1 MRQSRADGVAQAPRF
16 DVLGDIAYHRA
27 NTAARSRVFARRGAE
42 GGWGHVT
49 AGEFLSEVTSLAKG
63 LIAAGVGAG
72 DRIVVVCGA
81 RYEWALV
88 AFAAWVVRA
97 VVVPVPS
104 SASAERVRH
113 VLRDCGPAAVVVEDG
128 RHAGTVAGI
137 SAELTELARTWRL
150 DEGGLEA
157 IARPG
162 AYMDPTAVRFR
173 REEARRED
181 PAVIAYPVGRVV
193 RARGVV
199 LTHGN
204 VLAAADGVVRRL
216 GAALGGVEEG
226 RAAALLQLPP
236 SDVHGLAALVACLV
250 GQVRVGLLPL
260 GAGWLR
266 AVREFRPTVVVATP
280 RLLEEVHA
288 VERSRARETSWDSL
302 NAYNAATDLAVDFDR
317 AERKGAWKRVSMA
330 MYDWMYARIREALG
344 GRAQFVVCAGW
355 PLSEK
360 MDRFYSGAGIPVY
373 QAFGVPETGGAFV
386 VNAPGERRAGA
397 QGRPLPGVEVRLSR
411 EGELHVRG
419 EGVFGGYW
427 RDEAASRGAFRDGWL
442 ATGFVGEMD
451 AEGYV
456 SVVQRMRPQA
466 TLEAPLAPAR
476 PRAPRGGGA
485 VAESAPGVAA
495 ESGPMPAVVPE
506 AAAPVVSE
514 VPSAGSGSAPERA
527 ASAAPSASAA
537 VGAAVDQVAALE
549 QRLQAHPLVSQVML
563 IGQGRPYVS
572 ALITLVRD
580 QLEYWRL
587 VNSRPLS
594 MAPEEIASDPE
605 LLKEIQAIVHE
616 ANGTVPPGLA
626 VRAFHVLAEEF
637 TPQSGLVLPSG
648 ELRRDAVLRAFAE
661 EIDGLYR
668 TPEGGPRE

>member
-1 MRQSRADGVAQAPRF
+1 
-16 DVLGDIAYHRA
+16 
-27 NTAARSRVFARRGAE
+27 AE
-42 GGWGHVT
+42 GGWEHVA

-104 SASAERVRH
+104 SASAERLRH
-113 VLRDCGPAAVVVEDG
+113 VLRDCGPAAVVLEDG

-173 REEARRED
+173 REETRRGD

-193 RARGVV
+193 RARGAV

-204 VLAAADGVVRRL
+204 VLAAAEGVVGRL
-216 GAALGGVEEG
+216 GPALADVEEG

-236 SDVHGLAALVACLV
+236 SDVHGVAALVACLV

-280 RLLEEVHA
+280 RLLEAVHA
-288 VERSRARETSWDSL
+288 VERARARETSWDSL

-330 MYDWMYARIREALG
+330 MYDWMYARIRESLG
-344 GRAQFVVCAGW
+344 GRAQFIVCAGW

-373 QAFGVPETGGAFV
+373 QAFGIPESGGAFV

-419 EGVFGGYW
+419 AGVFGGYW
-427 RDEAASRGAFRDGWL
+427 GDEAAGRAAFRDGWL

-456 SVVQRMRPQA
+456 RVAQRVRPQA
-466 TLEAPLAPAR
+466 TLEAPLAPPEPR
-476 PRAPRGGGA
+476 PWGPRGGGA
-485 VAESAPGVAA
+485 AV
-495 ESGPMPAVVPE
+495 ESGPMSAVEPE
-506 AAAPVVSE
+506 AAAP
-514 VPSAGSGSAPERA
+514 A
-527 ASAAPSASAA
+527 
-537 VGAAVDQVAALE
+537 
-549 QRLQAHPLVSQVML
+549 
-563 IGQGRPYVS
+563 
-572 ALITLVRD
+572 
-580 QLEYWRL
+580 
-587 VNSRPLS
+587 
-594 MAPEEIASDPE
+594 
-605 LLKEIQAIVHE
+605 
-616 ANGTVPPGLA
+616 
-626 VRAFHVLAEEF
+626 
-637 TPQSGLVLPSG
+637 
-648 ELRRDAVLRAFAE
+648 
-661 EIDGLYR
+661 
-668 TPEGGPRE
+668 

>member
-1 MRQSRADGVAQAPRF
+1 MRQSRSDGVAQGPRF
-16 DVLGDIAYHRA
+16 DVLGDIAYQRA
-27 NTAARSRVFARRGAE
+27 NTEARARVFARRGAE
-42 GGWGHVT
+42 GGWEHVS

-88 AFAAWVVRA
+88 VFAAWVVRA

-113 VLRDCGPAAVVVEDG
+113 VLRDCGPAAVVLEDG

-173 REEARRED
+173 REESRRED
-181 PAVIAYPVGRVV
+181 AAVVAYPVGRVV

-204 VLAAADGVVRRL
+204 VLAAAEGVVRRL
-216 GAALGGVEEG
+216 GPALAEVEEG

-236 SDVHGLAALVACLV
+236 SDVHGLAAVVACLV
-250 GQVRVGLLPL
+250 GRVRVGLLPL
-260 GAGWLR
+260 GSGWLG
-266 AVREFRPTVVVATP
+266 AVREFRPSVVVCTP

-288 VERSRARETSWDSL
+288 VERGRARETSWDSL
-302 NAYNAATDLAVDFDR
+302 NAYDAATDLAVDFDR
-317 AERKGAWKRVSMA
+317 AERRGAWKRVSMA

-344 GRAQFVVCAGW
+344 GRVRVVVCGGW
-355 PLSEK
+355 PLGERL
-360 MDRFYSGAGIPVY
+360 DRFYSGAGMPVF
-373 QAFGVPETGGAFV
+373 QAFGVAESAGAFV

-427 RDEAASRGAFRDGWL
+427 GDEAASRAAFRDGWL

-456 SVVQRMRPQA
+456 RVTGRLRAQA
-466 TLEAPLAPAR
+466 TLEEPLAPPLPR
-476 PRAPRGGGA
+476 PWAPRGGGVVSPGAAGA
-485 VAESAPGVAA
+485 VSGGRSGGAVVSSRVGERGEPVPSGAVPVVAAGGAGVA
-495 ESGPMPAVVPE
+495 PA
-506 AAAPVVSE
+506 
-514 VPSAGSGSAPERA
+514 
-527 ASAAPSASAA
+527 
-537 VGAAVDQVAALE
+537 DQVVALE
-549 QRLQAHPLVSQVML
+549 QRLRAHPLVSQVML
-563 IGQGRPYVS
+563 IGRGRPYVS

-587 VNSRPLS
+587 VNNRPLS
-594 MAPEEIASDPE
+594 MAPEEIAADPD

-637 TPQSGLVLPSG
+637 TPQSGLVLASG

-668 TPEGGPRE
+668 SPEAG